1 MRDRVREPVNER
13 EPRVHLDGEAPV
25 RRGDEHA
32 PPDPDRLRHEPT
44 LAHGAADVLDHGVRE
59 DDVELTV
66 RERERTGVALDVPD
80 PRVANPEALALVEA
94 ERGDPVRPR
103 VELLEEVERPATA
116 PLAEAELVRADV
128 EDRGL
133 RGRAELVEEQLQL
146 PPPGPER
153 DRVDEPH
160 AWKYRVRGG
169 Q

>member
-1 MRDRVREPVNER
+1 VQLDRET
-13 EPRVHLDGEAPV
+13 PV
-25 RRGDEHA
+25 RGGDEHA
-32 PPDPDRLRHEPT
+32 PADADRLRHEPT
-44 LAHGAADVLDHGVRE
+44 LALAAADVLDYSVRE

-66 RERERTGVALDVPD
+66 REGERTRVALDVPD
-80 PRVANPEALALVEA
+80 ARVANTEALALVEA

-103 VELLEEVERPATA
+103 VELLEEVECAAAVPF
-116 PLAEAELVRADV
+116 AETELVGADV

-133 RGRAELVEEQLQL
+133 GGGAELVEEKLQL